1 MGQSVKL
8 KIAGKEYSLT
18 AASEDQEQ
26 LMRLAA
32 KDVNEM
38 LDRFNERFVE
48 TDMVDKFAFV
58 AVQEAVG
65 KFYMKARLSQ
75 MGGEISSLSSEL
87 EAYLG
92 EVDKR

>member
-18 AASEDQEQ
+18 AASEEQEQ
-26 LMRLAA
+26 LMRLSAR
-32 KDVNEM
+32 DVNEM
-38 LDRFNERFVE
+38 LDRFNEKFVE
-48 TDMVDKFAFV
+48 TDIVDKFAFV

-75 MGGEISSLSSEL
+75 MGAEVSSLSSEL
-87 EAYLG
+87 SSYL
-92 EVDKR
+92 EETDKR

>member
-1 MGQSVKL
+1 MGQSIKL

-18 AASEDQEQ
+18 AASEEQEQ

-32 KDVNEM
+32 RDVNEM
-38 LDRFNERFVE
+38 LDRFNEKFVD

-75 MGGEISSLSSEL
+75 MGGELSSLSSEL
-87 EAYLG
+87 SSYL
-92 EVDKR
+92 EETDKS